1 MRARG
6 LIYGLI
12 VVAVA
17 LEAWAQEPP
26 APADAGATST
36 IEAEAPAPPPSLP
49 PGMLT
54 PIDRVN
60 ASPQGTL
67 KNTYSYDDAAVAA
80 EGEKIYFKYGCNGC
94 HGGNGGGG
102 ICPPLINDTWVYNG
116 DDDTLFRLVT
126 LGSIELQAKGYA
138 RHGHENVVAPMPPFG
153 GIIQSDDDLWKVFA
167 FMRSHYDGSPARKFG
182 TSEADKAAAAAA
194 EEAATGE
201 ASAAEPSAAEPSV
214 AEPSVAEPPATGA
227 PAPATPG
234 EVPAAADAA
243 TATDAPAS
251 APAAP
256 EPH

>member
-12 VVAVA
+12 VAAVAVV
-17 LEAWAQEPP
+17 AWAQEAP
-26 APADAGATST
+26 APADASATST
-36 IEAEAPAPPPSLP
+36 TEAEAPAPPPSLP
-49 PGMLT
+49 PGMLS

-67 KNTYSYDDAAVAA
+67 KNTHSYDDAATAA

-126 LGSIELQAKGYA
+126 LGSIELQAKGYT

-153 GIIQSDDDLWKVFA
+153 GIIFSDDELWKVLA
-167 FMRSHYDGSPARKFG
+167 FVRAHYNGSPARKFG
-182 TSEADKAAAAAA
+182 TSEAEKAAALAA
-194 EEAATGE
+194 EEAATGD
-201 ASAAEPSAAEPSV
+201 APAV
-214 AEPSVAEPPATGA
+214 EPP
-227 PAPATPG
+227 
-234 EVPAAADAA
+234 
-243 TATDAPAS
+243 ATDAPATPAAPS
-251 APAAP
+251 KAPAAVDAAAATDAP
-256 EPH
+256 APQPH